1 MFGFKIVH
9 HRELSLYTATILDLR
24 QEKQALLVTVELER
38 RRADAAVNALLI
50 KTNKIALTPNPIPLS
65 EDQEEAMRQTA
76 LDIFGDSQELKEQE
90 TMEKLQHDRTK

>member
-24 QEKQALLVTVELER
+24 QEKLALQATVESER

-50 KTNKIALTPNPIPLS
+50 RTNKIALSPNPIPLN
-65 EDQEEAMRQTA
+65 EDQEEAMKQSA

-90 TMEKLQHDRTK
+90 TMEKLQHDRS